1 MLITFDILPLY
12 KRRGRRRSRRL
23 IWQSFWRNA
32 NTPKVV
38 QVNPLSTPLYR
49 LYTVESIYMLAAVLS
64 QEGSRGRERK
74 ETRLSCI
81 MNECRQKEPTSC
93 YCCYCCCCFAA
104 IPLTAPPKS
113 STKAKHI
120 YSAVCQVQQHQSQ
133 QQQQQQQSWNG
144 VEKS

>member
-1 MLITFDILPLY
+1 MLITFDILPRY
-12 KRRGRRRSRRL
+12 KRSGRRRSRRL

-32 NTPKVV
+32 NTQSCTSKPRCSAL
-38 QVNPLSTPLYR
+38 PSTNYIQSSPF
-49 LYTVESIYMLAAVLS
+49 ICWLAATMLFLF
-64 QEGSRGRERK
+64 QEEMGGKGKRK
-74 ETRLSCI
+74 TRLSCI

-93 YCCYCCCCFAA
+93 CCHYCCCFAA

-120 YSAVCQVQQHQSQ
+120 YSAVPQEQ
-133 QQQQQQQSWNG
+133 QQQQQQAWNG